1 LGEGHGMLAII
12 VGKLLMIFRRFGV
25 GDQRVKLLLTEFR
38 RARFHGPEARRCGER
53 KRCENH
59 CQYDA
64 ALYLI
69 CGFILGSNTNT
80 PDARQPKV

>member
-1 LGEGHGMLAII
+1 LI
-12 VGKLLMIFRRFGV
+12 IFRRSGI
-25 GDQRVKLLLTEFR
+25 GDQRQELLLTEFR

-59 CQYDA
+59 SQYDA

-80 PDARQPKV
+80 PDARQPNV